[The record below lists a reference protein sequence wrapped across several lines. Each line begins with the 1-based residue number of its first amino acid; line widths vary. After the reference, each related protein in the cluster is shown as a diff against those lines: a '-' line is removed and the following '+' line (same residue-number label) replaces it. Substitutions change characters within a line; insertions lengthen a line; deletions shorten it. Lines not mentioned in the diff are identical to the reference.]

1 MVSDIRLCT
10 CVSSCHSP
18 PTSADTHED
27 VHPHTWKQF
36 TSLIHISD
44 LSLVR
49 CFVPTSDEF
58 VLERHRQH
66 VVADR
71 LLEPPPLVV
80 ASAELVAAMLSC
92 FVQTLIRCLPCKIMH
107 PTDRFPRLCVFCP
120 IRVSKGVQGNCMS
133 LPLKQTPNSWFS
145 NKESAK
151 SVRAFSSLVRP
162 TETSLSTVSCWRT
175 CCRASGDKQVS
186 PRRDRTEHGDLL
198 RPQLGVDA
206 AFVVFDPGFSIGRY
220 FCRGSRTCTFESQG
234 IDHFFR
240 MVRVFF
246 DPKPSGT
253 PPYRSVEGLKLLIQT
268 CGVPDH
274 LRLYLVLSRTFGSA
288 SQRLPWSP

>member
-10 CVSSCHSP
+10 CVSFLSLSP
-18 PTSADTHED
+18 NLGRHARGCSSSHMEAVHEP
-27 VHPHTWKQF
+27 HPHLRSF
-36 TSLIHISD
+36 AREVLRAH
-44 LSLVR
+44 VR
-49 CFVPTSDEF
+49 RVRSGTPPSTCCRGPSS
-58 VLERHRQH
+58 
-66 VVADR
+66 
-71 LLEPPPLVV
+71 LEPPPLVV

-198 RPQLGVDA
+198 RPQLR
-206 AFVVFDPGFSIGRY
+206 GR
-220 FCRGSRTCTFESQG
+220 CC
-234 IDHFFR
+234 
-240 MVRVFF
+240 
-246 DPKPSGT
+246 
-253 PPYRSVEGLKLLIQT
+253 
-268 CGVPDH
+268 
-274 LRLYLVLSRTFGSA
+274 LR
-288 SQRLPWSP
+288 RL